1 MLVICVTCEQTTAL
15 AARAEEFNFDPRLPY
30 SFGGYVPVCGE
41 NSQGSIADPRG
52 EVLPVLGPPEAK
64 YLGGVVLDRDSRLES
79 GHDDGGSCKGKKGRL
94 CFFYVRPKKVRVVW
108 DDGPSSVNRNTSP
121 RRNCPLRV

>member
-1 MLVICVTCEQTTAL
+1 MLVICVTCVQPTAL
-15 AARAEEFNFDPRLPY
+15 AAYAEEFKGDPRLPY

-79 GHDDGGSCKGKKGRL
+79 GHDDGGSCEGKGPSVLWFLRRAS
-94 CFFYVRPKKVRVVW
+94 VRP
-108 DDGPSSVNRNTSP
+108 P
-121 RRNCPLRV
+121 